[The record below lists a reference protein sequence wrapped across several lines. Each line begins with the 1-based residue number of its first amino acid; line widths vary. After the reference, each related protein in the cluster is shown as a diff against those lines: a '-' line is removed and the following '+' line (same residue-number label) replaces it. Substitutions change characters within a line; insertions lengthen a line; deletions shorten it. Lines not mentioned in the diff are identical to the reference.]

1 MREHWNGFIL
11 YSPKGLIRNDTY
23 IVPQTFGTCTGV
35 IFVQNFKGGITM
47 ASIKKRADG
56 RYARQVVV
64 GHKNGKPVR
73 KTLYGKTL
81 KELDKKYREFMD
93 LKESGKLLE
102 NDKIKFR
109 ELAELW
115 LINTKSGELKPQ
127 SYNNLSSQIKGLNEY
142 IGDLYVIDIKKAH
155 MEQIRADLVKQG
167 RIDKYNKALGNAR
180 AIFDYGISANL
191 VFINPTTGMKRI
203 THKSEKRA
211 LTPQERI
218 LIENADLNEFERC
231 FTSLL
236 LYTGIR
242 RSEALALNISDIDFV
257 KKCITIN
264 KTLVL
269 SKASTSEE
277 ILQHNTKTDS
287 GTRTIPIPQQLFP
300 VLKDYCKNRVGI
312 MFLSEY
318 GNYIGT
324 STFRKRWLQFLKKL
338 EKENGEPV
346 AEDITPHMF
355 RHTYASDLYKAG
367 IDIKTAQ
374 YLLGHKDIKTTLDT
388 YTHFGYVDVKIDNLE
403 KYYDAVK
410 MQSENKIIPMN
421 A

>member
-1 MREHWNGFIL
+1 
-11 YSPKGLIRNDTY
+11 
-23 IVPQTFGTCTGV
+23 
-35 IFVQNFKGGITM
+35 M

-142 IGDLYVIDIKKAH
+142 IGDLYVIDIKKTH

-191 VFINPTTGMKRI
+191 VFSNPTTGMKRI

-211 LTPQERI
+211 LTPQERT

-410 MQSENKIIPMN
+410 MQSDNKIIPMN